1 MHNIFIDGSAGTTG
15 LELANR
21 LKLRDDVRIL
31 EISDADRKNA
41 EARKRLINQSDLTF
55 LCLPDDAAREAVALV
70 DNERTKIIDAST
82 AHRTV
87 EGWAY
92 GLPELSD
99 AHFEAIRRGNRI
111 AVPGC
116 HAGGFVA
123 LVYPLIKSGLV
134 SADYPFTCFSLT
146 GYSGGG
152 KKTIA
157 QYNAPERDP
166 LLSSAR
172 QYALTQ
178 NHKHLKEMKY
188 VCDLEYAPV
197 FCPVICDFYSGMEVT
212 VPLFASDIAG
222 TRSDIENIY
231 AQKYASEIVR
241 YEKEASEGGYAAAT
255 AFSGKDSMQI
265 TVHGNDERIILV
277 ARYDNLG
284 KGASGAAVEC
294 MNMVFG
300 AEPVMGLCL

>member
-134 SADYPFTCFSLT
+134 SADYPFICFSLT

-152 KKTIA
+152 KAMIA
-157 QYNAPERDP
+157 QYGQAEADSEYSAP
-166 LLSSAR
+166 R
-172 QYALTQ
+172 QYGLAQ
-178 NHKHLKEMKY
+178 NHKHLKEMTA
-188 VCDLEYAPV
+188 VPGLTRPPI
-197 FCPVICDFYSGMEVT
+197 FCPVVSNYYRGMEVT
-212 VPLFASDIAG
+212 VPLVSAFAGGITLAG
-222 TRSDIENIY
+222 
-231 AQKYASEIVR
+231 VR
-241 YEKEASEGGYAAAT
+241 EVFKEHYRRAKLISVKNEDT
-255 AFSGKDSMQI
+255 AFLAANKLKNKNNLEI
-265 TVHGNDERIILV
+265 YIFGNDDRIILTAV
-277 ARYDNLG
+277 FDNLG
-284 KGASGAAVEC
+284 KGASGAAVQC
-294 MNMVFG
+294 MNIALGMD
-300 AEPVMGLCL
+300 ETTGLI